1 MANSWGTTAA
11 DDTNKPFWLTAS
23 EKENTY
29 ATASGWVYKQPS
41 GNEEVLV
48 AIRDLADTLGV
59 PNLTGASFAAAT
71 YTASAATTFSA
82 YYDEQITLASGTPT
96 IAITYDGGTNPTTTA
111 VAGEADGNGITWT
124 FTVPAEGGVKTA
136 SATGGGTLVEGTY
149 TNVGS
154 AGVTNSGGGTGARFT
169 VVVNEALAIESVVV
183 TTAGTAYV
191 AASTDTIDAASWAG
205 GDAKLVIAVDSLGG
219 TLSVAGQTIGSTAGI
234 TPGGITHTIDAA
246 STAEV
251 TITG

>member
-48 AIRDLADTLGV
+48 AIRDLADTLGSA
-59 PNLTGASFAAAT
+59 NLTGASFAAAT

-82 YYDEQITLASGTPT
+82 YYDELIAFGGTPT
-96 IAITYDGGTNPTTTA
+96 IAITYDGGNNPTTTA

-124 FTVPAEGGVKTA
+124 FTVPAYGGVKTA

-154 AGVTNSGGGTGARFT
+154 AGVTNSGGGTGARYT
-169 VVVNEALAIESVVV
+169 VTVNEALAIESVVV
-183 TTAGTAYV
+183 TTPGTAYV
-191 AASTDTIDAASWAG
+191 AASTDTLAHATYSWLSV
-205 GDAKLVIAVDSLGG
+205 DLVIAVDSLGG
-219 TLSVAGQTIGSTAGI
+219 TLSVAGQTIGSTGSMGAALN
-234 TPGGITHTIDAA
+234 HTIDAA

>member
-1 MANSWGTTAA
+1 MANSWGTIAA

-29 ATASGWVYKQPS
+29 ATAAGWVYKQPT
-41 GNEEVLV
+41 GNEELLV

-59 PNLTGASFAAAT
+59 PNLTGASFAAVT

-96 IAITYDGGTNPTTTA
+96 IAITYDGGANPSATA
-111 VAGEADGNGITWT
+111 VAGEADGNGISWT
-124 FTVPAEGGVKTA
+124 FTVPEEGGVKTA
-136 SATGGGTLVEGTY
+136 SATGGGTLVAGEH

-154 AGVTNSGGGTGARFT
+154 AGVTNSGGGSGALYT
-169 VVVNEALAIESVVV
+169 VTVNAALAIESVVV
-183 TTAGTAYV
+183 TTPGTAYK
-191 AASTDTIDAASWAG
+191 AASTDTIASGNWVG
-205 GDAKLVIAVDSLGG
+205 GNGNLVIAVDSFGG
-219 TLSVAGQTIGSTAGI
+219 TLSVAGQTIGSTGGI